1 VKRKHTNPIIFALDV
16 GSLEEAQWFVDELK
30 DWVWGFKI
38 GKELF
43 TWMGPKVV
51 EMVQAKGGKVF
62 LDLKYHDIPVT
73 VAKASSMATK
83 LRVSMF
89 DLHAFGGLE
98 MMRMAMEASKEVAR
112 KDGLPPPAI
121 LAVTILTSLR
131 EVDLQELGIAKSLE
145 EEVIYLSKLAQMAG
159 LDGVIASPLEIET
172 LRRACG
178 EDIVIVTPGVRP
190 KKSLQHDQAR
200 VMSPREAVKA
210 GADFLVIGRPIR
222 DAANPLEAT
231 KEILKE
237 IE

>member
-1 VKRKHTNPIIFALDV
+1 VKRKYANPIIFALDV
-16 GSLEEAQWFVDELK
+16 GSLDEAQWYVDELK

-51 EMVQAKGGKVF
+51 EMVQEKGGKVF

-98 MMRMAMEASKEVAR
+98 MMRMAMDTSKEVAQ
-112 KDGLPPPAI
+112 KGGLPHPTI

-131 EVDLQELGIAKSLE
+131 AVDLQELGIARSVE
-145 EEVIYLSKLAQMAG
+145 EEVVHLAKLAQKAG

-178 EDIVIVTPGVRP
+178 EDIIIVTPGVRA
-190 KKSLQHDQAR
+190 KKSIQHDQAR
-200 VMSPREAVKA
+200 VMTPREAVEA

-222 DAANPLEAT
+222 DADNPLEAT